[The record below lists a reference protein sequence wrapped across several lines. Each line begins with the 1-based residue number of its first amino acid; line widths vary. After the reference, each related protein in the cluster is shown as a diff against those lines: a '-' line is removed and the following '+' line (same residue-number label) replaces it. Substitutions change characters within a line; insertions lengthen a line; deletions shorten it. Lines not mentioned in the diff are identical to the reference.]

1 LPEESQPPLESGAAE
16 SPAEG
21 QPEPETPVAELPGE
35 AQSPPEPRPTGQ
47 ELPEGEAGRQ
57 EAAAELLRPPS
68 STGPEPAEREIGSSQ
83 EAAAAAPLQPEPSSI
98 DQGDAGRQEAAAA
111 PSRPSPPTGTDSASR
126 DVAAGGQDNAAA
138 APSSPSRPT
147 GQELPGGE
155 AGRQEADAAPSQPP
169 ARTNQELP
177 EGKPGRQEAS
187 ATPSQPSAS
196 TGPEPAEREIGRGLE
211 AAAAAPL
218 PPPRSTGQELRE
230 GAAGRQEPAAAPF
243 LERLLAAGGA
253 WRRRREAAAASSGRP
268 PPIGADSAWR
278 DVAAGGQDMPA
289 AAPSLP
295 SRPTGQELPEGEAA
309 GQEAD
314 AAPSQPLSGD
324 QELPA
329 KTAGA
334 GLPTKAQPLPETSEA
349 DKLIARSR
357 APPPR
362 RPLVLRMLI
371 TCVAVVL
378 AVGLGWAA
386 WDAYMG
392 APWTRDGTVRVYVV
406 TMAPEVAGRVV
417 DLPVAD
423 NQFVHRGDLL
433 MGIDPTDYK
442 IAVNLTEAAL
452 QQARANVR
460 NSLIQAER
468 RRKLTPM
475 AAAEEEKENFATSAE
490 VAQAQ
495 YRQAMANLDQ
505 ARVNLKRT
513 EIRSPVNG
521 WVTNLLAQ
529 RGDYATVGVNKISL
543 VDADSFWVDAYF
555 EETSLGSIREGDQA
569 SVRLMGYNQILRGHV
584 ASIARAINVANAE
597 PNGQGV
603 ANVNPI
609 FTWVRLSQ
617 RIPVRI
623 HIDNVPDG
631 VRLAAGLTAT
641 VQVDSPRSSNRF
653 GGWMQI
659 VRFHFQ

>member
-1 LPEESQPPLESGAAE
+1 
-16 SPAEG
+16 
-21 QPEPETPVAELPGE
+21 
-35 AQSPPEPRPTGQ
+35 
-47 ELPEGEAGRQ
+47 
-57 EAAAELLRPPS
+57 
-68 STGPEPAEREIGSSQ
+68 
-83 EAAAAAPLQPEPSSI
+83 
-98 DQGDAGRQEAAAA
+98 
-111 PSRPSPPTGTDSASR
+111 
-126 DVAAGGQDNAAA
+126 
-138 APSSPSRPT
+138 
-147 GQELPGGE
+147 
-155 AGRQEADAAPSQPP
+155 
-169 ARTNQELP
+169 
-177 EGKPGRQEAS
+177 
-187 ATPSQPSAS
+187 
-196 TGPEPAEREIGRGLE
+196 
-211 AAAAAPL
+211 
-218 PPPRSTGQELRE
+218 
-230 GAAGRQEPAAAPF
+230 
-243 LERLLAAGGA
+243 
-253 WRRRREAAAASSGRP
+253 
-268 PPIGADSAWR
+268 
-278 DVAAGGQDMPA
+278 
-289 AAPSLP
+289 
-295 SRPTGQELPEGEAA
+295 
-309 GQEAD
+309 
-314 AAPSQPLSGD
+314 
-324 QELPA
+324 
-329 KTAGA
+329 
-334 GLPTKAQPLPETSEA
+334 LPTKARPPPETSEA

-371 TCVAVVL
+371 TCVAVAL

-406 TMAPEVAGRVV
+406 TVAPEVAGRIV

-433 MGIDPTDYK
+433 VGIDPTDYK
-442 IAVNLTEAAL
+442 IAVSLAGAAL
-452 QQARANVR
+452 QQAQANVK

-475 AAAEEEKENFATSAE
+475 AAAEEEKQNFATSAE

-529 RGDYATVGVNKISL
+529 RRDYATVGVNTISL

-569 SVRLMGYNQILRGHV
+569 SVRLMGYNQILHGYV
-584 ASIARAINVANAE
+584 ASIARAINVANAQ

-623 HIDNVPDG
+623 HIDNVPEG

-659 VRFHFQ
+659 VRFHF

>member
-1 LPEESQPPLESGAAE
+1 VPETAAAE
-16 SPAEG
+16 LSS
-21 QPEPETPVAELPGE
+21 E

-47 ELPEGEAGRQ
+47 QLPEGETGRQ
-57 EAAAELLRPPS
+57 EAAAAQLQPPS
-68 STGPEPAEREIGSSQ
+68 STGPEPAEREIRQ
-83 EAAAAAPLQPEPSSI
+83 
-98 DQGDAGRQEAAAA
+98 QEAAAA
-111 PSRPSPPTGTDSASR
+111 PSRPSPLTGTDSASR
-126 DVAAGGQDNAAA
+126 DIRAGGRGTAAA
-138 APSSPSRPT
+138 APSPPPRST
-147 GQELPGGE
+147 GQELPTGE
-155 AGRQEADAAPSQPP
+155 AGRQETDSAPPQP
-169 ARTNQELP
+169 A
-177 EGKPGRQEAS
+177 
-187 ATPSQPSAS
+187 AS
-196 TGPEPAEREIGRGLE
+196 TGPEPAEREIGGGQGPSPLTGTNSASRDVG
-211 AAAAAPL
+211 AGGQDTAAAAPS
-218 PPPRSTGQELRE
+218 PPPRSTGQEPPEGEAGRYEADATSSKPPTLASQEVPEGKPGRQEAGATASQPSASTGPEPAQRE
-230 GAAGRQEPAAAPF
+230 IGGGQEVAALAPSPLPRSTGQGLPEGEAGRQGPPAAPF
-243 LERLLAAGGA
+243 LERLLAPGGS
-253 WRRRREAAAASSGRP
+253 WRR
-268 PPIGADSAWR
+268 
-278 DVAAGGQDMPA
+278 GQKAA
-289 AAPSLP
+289 AAPSLT
-295 SRPTGQELPEGEAA
+295 SRPTGQEPREGEA
-309 GQEAD
+309 GRREAD
-314 AAPSQPLSGD
+314 AAPSQPPPSCD
-324 QELPA
+324 QEPPA

-334 GLPTKAQPLPETSEA
+334 GLPTKTQPPPETSEA
-349 DKLIARSR
+349 DKPIARSR
-357 APPPR
+357 APPRR

-371 TCVAVVL
+371 TCVAVAL

-406 TMAPEVAGRVV
+406 TVAPEVAGRIV

-433 MGIDPTDYK
+433 VRIDPTDYK
-442 IAVNLTEAAL
+442 IAVSLAEAAL
-452 QQARANVR
+452 QQAQANVK
-460 NSLIQAER
+460 NSVIQAER

-475 AAAEEEKENFATSAE
+475 AAAEEEKQNFATSAE

-505 ARVNLKRT
+505 ARVNLKRS

-529 RGDYATVGVNKISL
+529 RGDYATVGVNTISL

-569 SVRLMGYNQILRGHV
+569 SVKLMGYNKILHGHV
-584 ASIARAINVANAE
+584 ASIARAINVANAQ

-623 HIDNVPDG
+623 HIDNVPDS

-641 VQVDSPRSSNRF
+641 VQVDSPRSSDRF

-659 VRFHFQ
+659 VRFHF

>member
-1 LPEESQPPLESGAAE
+1 VEKEIGGGQEAASAAPSRPSPLTGTDSASRDVGAGGPETADAAPSPPPRSAGQALPEGEAGRQETDSASSQPAA
-16 SPAEG
+16 STG
-21 QPEPETPVAELPGE
+21 PEPVEKEIGGGQEAASAAPSRPSPLTGTDSASRDVGAGGPETADAAPLP
-35 AQSPPEPRPTGQ
+35 PPRSAGQ

-57 EAAAELLRPPS
+57 E
-68 STGPEPAEREIGSSQ
+68 T
-83 EAAAAAPLQPEPSSI
+83 
-98 DQGDAGRQEAAAA
+98 
-111 PSRPSPPTGTDSASR
+111 
-126 DVAAGGQDNAAA
+126 
-138 APSSPSRPT
+138 
-147 GQELPGGE
+147 
-155 AGRQEADAAPSQPP
+155 DAAPSKPP
-169 ARTNQELP
+169 TFASQEMP
-177 EGKPGRQEAS
+177 EGKPGRQAAG

-196 TGPEPAEREIGRGLE
+196 TDPEPAEREIGGGQE
-211 AAAAAPL
+211 AAALAPSPL
-218 PPPRSTGQELRE
+218 PRSTGQGLPE
-230 GAAGRQEPAAAPF
+230 GEAGRQGPPAAPF
-243 LERLLAAGGA
+243 LERLLAPVGS
-253 WRRRREAAAASSGRP
+253 WRRGQEA
-268 PPIGADSAWR
+268 
-278 DVAAGGQDMPA
+278 A

-295 SRPTGQELPEGEAA
+295 SRPTGQEPPEGEA
-309 GQEAD
+309 GWQEAD
-314 AAPSQPLSGD
+314 AAPSQPPPSRD
-324 QELPA
+324 QERPA

-334 GLPTKAQPLPETSEA
+334 GLPTKAQPPPETSEA

-371 TCVAVVL
+371 TCVAVAL

-406 TMAPEVAGRVV
+406 TVAPEVAGRIV

-433 MGIDPTDYK
+433 VGIDPTDYK
-442 IAVNLTEAAL
+442 IAVSLAGAAL
-452 QQARANVR
+452 QQAQANVK

-475 AAAEEEKENFATSAE
+475 AVAEEEKQNFATSAE

-529 RGDYATVGVNKISL
+529 RGDYATVGVNTISL

-569 SVRLMGYNQILRGHV
+569 SVRLMGYNQILHGYV
-584 ASIARAINVANAE
+584 ASIARAINIANAQ

-653 GGWMQI
+653 GGWLQI
-659 VRFHFQ
+659 VRFHF

>member
-1 LPEESQPPLESGAAE
+1 MPEGSQPPLESGAAE

-21 QPEPETPVAELPGE
+21 QPVPETAVAEWPSE

-47 ELPEGEAGRQ
+47 PLPEGETGRQEAAAGQLQPPSSIGPEPGEGEIGSRQDAGAATPLQPPSSIGQTEGDAGTQEAAAAPSRPSRLTGTDSALRDAAGAGGRDTTAAAPSPPPRSSGQELPGREAGRQ
-57 EAAAELLRPPS
+57 EADAAPSTPPALTSQELPEGKPGRQEAGATPS
-68 STGPEPAEREIGSSQ
+68 QPSTGPEPAEREIGGGQ
-83 EAAAAAPLQPEPSSI
+83 EV
-98 DQGDAGRQEAAAA
+98 AAAA
-111 PSRPSPPTGTDSASR
+111 PSPLPRSTGEEVLEGEAGRQGPPAAPFLERLS
-126 DVAAGGQDNAAA
+126 AAGG
-138 APSSPSRPT
+138 SW
-147 GQELPGGE
+147 QELPEGE
-155 AGRQEADAAPSQPP
+155 AGRQEADAAPSQP
-169 ARTNQELP
+169 LP
-177 EGKPGRQEAS
+177 S
-187 ATPSQPSAS
+187 CD
-196 TGPEPAEREIGRGLE
+196 
-211 AAAAAPL
+211 
-218 PPPRSTGQELRE
+218 
-230 GAAGRQEPAAAPF
+230 QEP
-243 LERLLAAGGA
+243 
-253 WRRRREAAAASSGRP
+253 
-268 PPIGADSAWR
+268 
-278 DVAAGGQDMPA
+278 
-289 AAPSLP
+289 
-295 SRPTGQELPEGEAA
+295 
-309 GQEAD
+309 
-314 AAPSQPLSGD
+314 
-324 QELPA
+324 PA

-334 GLPTKAQPLPETSEA
+334 GLPTKAQPPLETSEA
-349 DKLIARSR
+349 DKQIARFRS
-357 APPPR
+357 PPPR

-371 TCVAVVL
+371 TCVAVAL

-392 APWTRDGTVRVYVV
+392 SPWTRDGTVRVYVV
-406 TMAPEVAGRVV
+406 TLAPEVAGRIV

-442 IAVNLTEAAL
+442 IAVSLAEAAL
-452 QQARANVR
+452 QQAQANVK

-475 AAAEEEKENFATSAE
+475 AAAEEEKQNFATSAV

-529 RGDYATVGVNKISL
+529 RGDYATVGANKISL

-555 EETSLGSIREGDQA
+555 EETSLGSIREGHQA
-569 SVRLMGYNQILRGHV
+569 SIRLMGYNQILHGHV
-584 ASIARAINVANAE
+584 ASIARAINVANAQ

-623 HIDNVPDG
+623 HIDNVPAG

-641 VQVDSPRSSNRF
+641 VQVDSPPSSNRF

-659 VRFHFQ
+659 VRFHF